1 PHTQRAPRQSSSH
14 HADQS
19 QNPPPS
25 STIWPAYVAAFVP
38 SGGLN
43 PGALIFAGERGGPLR
58 PNHFRR
64 RTWAKAVKASV
75 GLPCHPHDLRHSHA
89 SILKKGVHPKTIQ
102 VRLGHT
108 SIRTTMDIYGHLYEG
123 VDEAAAQ
130 ALDALFRRALLDRDD
145 AASP

>member
-1 PHTQRAPRQSSSH
+1 M
-14 HADQS
+14 
-19 QNPPPS
+19 
-25 STIWPAYVAAFVP
+25 AA
-38 SGGLN
+38 
-43 PGALIFAGERGGPLR
+43 LR

-89 SILKKGVHPKTIQ
+89 SILFKPGVHPKTIQ

-123 VDEAAAQ
+123 VDEAAAL
-130 ALDALFRRALLDRDD
+130 ALDALFRRALETVKSRPEEPLTD
-145 AASP
+145 S